1 MLDAL
6 LAAECQRIH
15 ERAAVC
21 ARRAGSDEFQQH
33 GRSGE
38 GYAQST
44 ASAPRA
50 MALITSLPVRMPES
64 MRTVNL
70 PAACASRTFGLCMIW
85 CSA

>member
-6 LAAECQRIH
+6 LAAEGQRIH

-21 ARRAGSDEFQQH
+21 ACDKCQQGRRGD
-33 GRSGE
+33 

-50 MALITSLPVRMPES
+50 IALITSLPVRMPES
-64 MRTVNL
+64 TRTVNL
-70 PAACASRTFGLCMIW
+70 PAACAWRTFWLCRTW